1 MGRNICDLVK
11 QWFLD
16 LVPKAQTKKTRTDK
30 LDFIKIKK
38 LCASKE
44 TWRGNPGNVRNY
56 LKIIKLVRNQHPKYM
71 RNSYNS
77 GTKEQTN

>member
-56 LKIIKLVRNQHPKYM
+56 LKITKLVRNLYLELLQLNNKKTIFK
-71 RNSYNS
+71 SS
-77 GTKEQTN
+77 E